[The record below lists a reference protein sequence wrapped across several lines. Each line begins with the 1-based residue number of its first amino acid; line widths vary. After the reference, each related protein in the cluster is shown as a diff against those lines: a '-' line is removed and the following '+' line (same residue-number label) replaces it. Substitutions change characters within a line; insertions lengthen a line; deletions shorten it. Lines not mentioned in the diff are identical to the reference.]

1 MGLNKSSNIYEFKI
15 KYTQDAKSTGA
26 VVENKSKPQ
35 IIQILNDTIGTTS
48 AFSIKKDKLKKKN
61 ELCVIEELV
70 LRFYNNHN
78 AKNAR
83 TFLNKLENYY
93 LNKN

>member
-15 KYTQDAKSTGA
+15 KYTQDTKSTGA

-35 IIQILNDTIGTTS
+35 IIQILNDTIGNT
-48 AFSIKKDKLKKKN
+48 AFNIKKDKLKKKN
-61 ELCVIEELV
+61 ELCVIEELI
-70 LRFYNNHN
+70 LRYYNNHN
-78 AKNAR
+78 TKNAK